1 MKVSPWWVVGAL
13 AAFAGCRDLSVPSN
27 PPGSGSGGPEVGFL
41 VPDVD
46 LAQISVNPDV
56 ELTAADVTGV
66 AQVELRCAAPGGVGG
81 QVQVRVWTAAP
92 YRGTVDLT
100 ACKPLGVDQGN
111 GTLEV
116 ALVVHAQDR
125 QGNPSNPDAVR
136 EVVIDPDVAVL
147 TTTAPPRAA
156 PSAALSFTVTS
167 DRDLQGAPQV
177 LLGETV
183 ATVTGGPRVFNVSF
197 AQTPAIGIDAYA
209 GPQPPPLEVLEDVD
223 HPVVLSIQGRTLTG
237 NLSQLNVSMVLSRLR
252 WSRGIPNAVLRPGPE
267 SGSWPVAIPG
277 GIQVPLSTGSGWL
290 PGFFSRQDGTYTPFP
305 ASALGDAGF
314 VFRGFDGQGNALA
327 NHFDRNLNKVM
338 TRFFAPG
345 SPVPLGPDAPSSL
358 RSSNDVGA
366 GTALPLARLDHGLC
380 EASAQGC
387 PALNEINCVS
397 PSGPTSVP
405 LAATPSD
412 TLAPSAGVGSGDV
425 YLGINLPFS
434 FVGCGPQVSLE
445 WELGSGATLK
455 PGPDT
460 TNSGATVE
468 WALPAGDGTFVVS
481 QADGG
486 TSEAFLLQSNGVP
499 GPVYFS
505 GTGAHALFAD
515 QLMVARKDHA
525 VAVFKGFSD
534 HSEFELY
541 GPQPAGSPGTG
552 LIARSSIPARLAVAD
567 GGVSPQSLAGANRV
581 DAVAL
586 PDGKIAMAFGLA
598 PNGLF
603 FVVVVF
609 DAGMQPRWMYRIPEP
624 VFSQG
629 PLLVGTGD
637 TVYFVDTQGQLLH
650 AFTP

>member
-1 MKVSPWWVVGAL
+1 LRVLSWWWVAGAL
-13 AAFAGCRDLSVPSN
+13 VVLAGCRDLSVPSN

-46 LAQISVNPDV
+46 GAQISINPDV
-56 ELTAADVTGV
+56 ELSAADVTGV
-66 AQVELRCAAPGGVGG
+66 AQVELRCAAPGGTGG
-81 QVQVRVWTAAP
+81 QVQIRVWTASP

-111 GTLEV
+111 GTLRI

-147 TTTAPPRAA
+147 ATSAPPRAA
-156 PSAALSFTVTS
+156 PSAPLSFTVTS

-183 ATVTGGPRVFNVSF
+183 ATVTGGPRVFTASF

-252 WSRGIPNAVLRPGPE
+252 WSRGIPNAVLQPGAE

-277 GIQVPLSTGSGWL
+277 GIQLPLKAGAVWL
-290 PGFFSRQDGTYTPFP
+290 PGFFARQDGTYTPFP

-327 NHFDRNLNKVM
+327 NHLDRGNAVM
-338 TRFFAPG
+338 TRLYAPG
-345 SPVPLGPDAPSSL
+345 SATPLGPDAPSTL
-358 RSSNDVGA
+358 RWSNDQT
-366 GTALPLARLDHGLC
+366 GTPIPLTRLDHALC

-387 PALNEINCVS
+387 PSLNELNCVA
-397 PSGPTSVP
+397 PSGSTRVP
-405 LAATPSD
+405 LSAAPSD
-412 TLAPSAGVGSGDV
+412 TAPPSDAIGSGDV
-425 YLGINLPFS
+425 YLGINLAQG
-434 FVGCGPQVSLE
+434 VAGCGSPVSLE
-445 WELGSGATLK
+445 WEQGSGAALR

-460 TNSGATVE
+460 TNTGTTVE
-468 WALPAGDGTFVVS
+468 WALPAGDGTFAVS
-481 QADGG
+481 QNTAGTSQAFLLLADGG
-486 TSEAFLLQSNGVP
+486 M

-505 GTGAHALFAD
+505 ATGVHALSPD
-515 QLMVARKDHA
+515 QLMVARRDRA
-525 VAVFKGFSD
+525 VAVFKSFAD

-541 GPQPAGSPGTG
+541 APQ
-552 LIARSSIPARLAVAD
+552 LIAGSSIPARLVV
-567 GGVSPQSLAGANRV
+567 GGGSPMLVPSSGSNRV

-586 PDGKIAMAFGLA
+586 ADNKIAMAFGLGDF
-598 PNGLF
+598 NKYF
-603 FVVVVF
+603 YVVVVF
-609 DAGMQPRWMYRIPEP
+609 DANLRPRWMYRIPEP
-624 VFSQG
+624 VFSKQ
-629 PLLVGTGD
+629 PVLVGTGD
-637 TVYFVDTQGQLLH
+637 TVYFVDTDGQLLH